1 MKVRQPQRSSQLVI
15 GALLI
20 IILSG
25 FTLLGTELWQLQVR
39 EQDGFETLFRN
50 QSLRRVR
57 LPAVRGKIYDTK
69 DRVLADSIPNYCIAI
84 YTHELRAPRSGVAN
98 ALEQVH
104 EIWSRVGRPPD
115 VSYEQ
120 IKNHML
126 EHPEQPLTVYS
137 HLADDEI
144 LHWRTEFEKWTA
156 PRRNS
161 FRRQKIAGLDLGRP
175 IQGRAIILDT
185 NSLAHRRTS
194 TAANTLEL
202 VYRISDR
209 LNKPRA
215 IRYQQIK
222 DHIFAR
228 RPLPL
233 IAWTHLNKDDLAR
246 WADRCSTLPGTDIL
260 CLPARTYPEKTHTA
274 HLIGYTLQ
282 ADTDKS
288 PSQAGRVHYDL
299 RGLKGRKG
307 LEHIYNPLLTGTY
320 GYQLLQIDAAGFHN
334 HTLQTIQPKAGGDLK
349 LTIDAEIQR
358 MATEALANK
367 QTGEYAGPVKGAVV
381 VLDATNGDV
390 LALVSSPSFDPNRY
404 MESSIYRQ
412 QLLTDTDARTFQRA
426 VFGQYPP
433 GSTFKPITALSA
445 LKENVL
451 FLEEKHTCAK
461 GYRNESGRPMR
472 CWIHSQGG
480 SHGSINMQEA
490 LMHSCNIYF
499 YEIAQEMGYASIYE
513 TARAFGI
520 GQYAGLFPDLEAP
533 PEHQEMRYG
542 NLPKTAANPTDLCNL
557 SIGQGELLTS
567 PLQMAMV
574 TTAIANGGTL
584 YRPRLVR
591 QFRTQ
596 PDLPYQENPIWA
608 IRRIDVEIESL
619 EKVRQGMRDVVMHP
633 NGTARSAQ
641 VKGISIAGK
650 TGSAQYR
657 KKVGDQVE
665 DRVHAW
671 MISYAPYDSPRYA
684 IAMLVEE
691 GVSGGQTI
699 GPRLSQL
706 YRMLFEYDGTLSGE
720 QG

>member
-1 MKVRQPQRSSQLVI
+1 MHARTH
-15 GALLI
+15 
-20 IILSG
+20 LSG
-25 FTLLGTELWQLQVR
+25 
-39 EQDGFETLFRN
+39 
-50 QSLRRVR
+50 
-57 LPAVRGKIYDTK
+57 
-69 DRVLADSIPNYCIAI
+69 
-84 YTHELRAPRSGVAN
+84 
-98 ALEQVH
+98 
-104 EIWSRVGRPPD
+104 
-115 VSYEQ
+115 
-120 IKNHML
+120 
-126 EHPEQPLTVYS
+126 
-137 HLADDEI
+137 
-144 LHWRTEFEKWTA
+144 
-156 PRRNS
+156 
-161 FRRQKIAGLDLGRP
+161 
-175 IQGRAIILDT
+175 
-185 NSLAHRRTS
+185 
-194 TAANTLEL
+194 
-202 VYRISDR
+202 
-209 LNKPRA
+209 
-215 IRYQQIK
+215 
-222 DHIFAR
+222 
-228 RPLPL
+228 
-233 IAWTHLNKDDLAR
+233 
-246 WADRCSTLPGTDIL
+246 
-260 CLPARTYPEKTHTA
+260 KTHTA

-334 HTLQTIQPKAGGDLK
+334 HTLQTTQPKAGGDLK

-367 QTGEYAGPVKGAVV
+367 QTGEYTGPVKGAVV

-412 QLLTDTDARTFQRA
+412 QLLTDAYARTFQRA

-433 GSTFKPITALSA
+433 GSTFKTITALSA
-445 LKENVL
+445 LKENIL
-451 FLEEKHTCAK
+451 LSQEKHTCVK

-480 SHGSINMQEA
+480 SHGSIDMQEA
-490 LMHSCNIYF
+490 LMYSCNIYF
-499 YEIAQEMGYASIYE
+499 YEIAQEMGYSSIYE

-520 GQYAGLFPDLEAP
+520 GQYAGLFPDLKAP

-542 NLPKTAANPTDLCNL
+542 NLPETAANPTDLCNL
-557 SIGQGELLTS
+557 SIGQGQLLTS

-574 TTAIANGGTL
+574 VKAIANGGTL

-596 PDLPYQENPIWA
+596 PDLPYQENPTWA

-619 EKVRQGMRDVVMHP
+619 EKVRKGMRDVVMHP

-641 VKGISIAGK
+641 VKGVSIAGK

-665 DRVHAW
+665 DRVYAW
-671 MISYAPYDSPRYA
+671 MISYAPYESPRYA

-699 GPRLSQL
+699 APRLSQL
-706 YRMLFEYDGTLSGE
+706 YRMLFEYDGTLSGG